1 MEKLKKQSV
10 ITGIVAPISG
20 AVLVPVLS
28 FLYGKSNGEIILNS
42 IFAIFYSLGLA
53 YLFSYFYM
61 AHKYDYDNNEHPYR
75 FLVSYSV
82 SLAVGLVLP
91 LIDVSGWIIL
101 SIAVTISLFSNSI
114 MGIYCGNGI
123 LMIACLLS
131 PTPDTYVFFVYFVS
145 SIIGIVLFQDIDQEL
160 DVVHSLFISVI
171 CQFVL
176 ETAGFVLLKNEVL
189 SVEQFIIPVVNSVV
203 NIIIIFW
210 VIKYFNDKIANRYRN
225 RYLELNDQEYKI
237 LVELKSRSPKDYW
250 RSIHTAYLVDRMSY
264 AIGCDINKAKSLAY
278 YHRIKKAFTYSVSA
292 SEKFIT
298 DNGFPPEAAEAL
310 RRYWNKNI
318 KLTTKEEGIVFISDN
333 MISSIQGIFIKD
345 KQAKVDYEVLYDTLL
360 NKDFVKNALS
370 DSDLSVH
377 DFKLIKEVVMKE
389 TLYYDFLR

>member
-10 ITGIVAPISG
+10 ITGIITPLSG

-42 IFAIFYSLGLA
+42 IFALFYSLGLA
-53 YLFSYFYM
+53 YLFAYFYM

-82 SLAVGLVLP
+82 SLVVGLVLP

-160 DVVHSLFISVI
+160 DVVHSLFISII
-171 CQFVL
+171 CQFVF
-176 ETAGFVLLKNEVL
+176 EIAGFVLLKNEIL
-189 SVEQFIIPVVNSVV
+189 SAEQFIIPVVNGVV

-225 RYLELNDQEYKI
+225 RYLELNDQEYKV
-237 LVELKSRSPKDYW
+237 LVELKSRSPRDYW
-250 RSIHTAYLVDRMSY
+250 CSIHTAYLVDRMSY
-264 AIGCDINKAKSLAY
+264 AIGCDVNKSKSLAY
-278 YHRIKKAFTYSVSA
+278 YHRIKKAFSYSVSA
-292 SEKFIT
+292 SDRFII